1 MSLLHAAQT
10 LNMYTVIYNTY
21 TPRNNYIG
29 QFFIIIIIIMVEI
42 HFIYLALFMMLK
54 DTLNDLILKRNNT

>member
-1 MSLLHAAQT
+1 
-10 LNMYTVIYNTY
+10 
-21 TPRNNYIG
+21 
-29 QFFIIIIIIMVEI
+29 MVEI